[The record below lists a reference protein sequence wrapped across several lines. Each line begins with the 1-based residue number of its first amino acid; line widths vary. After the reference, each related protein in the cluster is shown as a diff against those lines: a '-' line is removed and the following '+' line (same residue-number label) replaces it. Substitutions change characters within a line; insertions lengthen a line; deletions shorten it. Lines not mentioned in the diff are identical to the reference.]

1 MNNQSP
7 LVPQGSMLEQNNKNK
22 GRARVKIAVFF
33 VLTIHAVGLLAL
45 LMQGCKGEKD
55 NASNQAEQ
63 TNNAFA
69 NTTQEFQP
77 TNPVTTIET
86 NPPVTPSVTMQQ
98 SASTPV
104 TANPVVE
111 NTGTATDYVV
121 AKGDTLATIAKSKKV
136 SVKALTDANPGVEPT
151 KLQIGQKLHVP
162 APTTPAV
169 AAQGSNGVP
178 ATDTAT
184 GEPVY
189 TVKSGDTLIRIA
201 QDHKTSVRAIRTAN
215 NLKTD
220 SIKVGQKLKIPVKM
234 ADTGTAIPGPMAS
247 NALSH

>member
-55 NASNQAEQ
+55 NASNQTE
-63 TNNAFA
+63 TNNAYA
-69 NTTQEFQP
+69 TTTQEFQP
-77 TNPVTTIET
+77 TNPVVTTDT

-98 SASTPV
+98 PASTPA
-104 TANPVVE
+104 TPNPMIE
-111 NTGTATDYVV
+111 NTGAATDYVV

-136 SVKALTDANPGVEPT
+136 TVKALTEANPGVEPT
-151 KLQIGQKLHVP
+151 KLQIGQKLHIP
-162 APTTPAV
+162 PPTAPTV
-169 AAQGSNGVP
+169 ATQGSNGAP
-178 ATDTAT
+178 AADAAT
-184 GEPVY
+184 GDPLY

-234 ADTGTAIPGPMAS
+234 ADTGAAAPGPMAS
-247 NALSH
+247 NTLSH